1 MKKWLWAV
9 CAVWFAPAFCAGQN
23 TVRMVTYF
31 PVPYAA
37 YNDLRADTCDVGL
50 AGSCTI
56 KSGKKFKVQN
66 TMTVQEG
73 SLNLNGG
80 NITGTTLAAGSGISS
95 NSAEIV
101 FSDNLAVES
110 IPNAIQTL
118 ESSGQTEIAGSLTL
132 KGADKDHVFPACDA
146 ADHEIAWRQLNLG
159 QGNKIYL
166 TCGTGDDVPECAD
179 KMCPMGSVLNKET
192 CLCEKTIPCT
202 ITCEEN
208 QELNEE
214 TCTCEDINK
223 CNHPR
228 DLDNGTENVA
238 FCCVSLAGN
247 RIYYD
252 GDAPEMDWPDANY
265 CCGTIYSCCY
275 APNQGYSNCQ
285 DIKIAEHTDDSCRR
299 QILGSDWWKD
309 VAIRASRSCGI
320 PIYDGESS
328 DVPTWHEVP
337 LTKILDCKDNYQDY
351 SCKEYDD
358 SYAVPEKQ
366 CSVISCKGNTQP
378 ITDDRG
384 CKVTC
389 TLRWW
394 E

>member
-159 QGNKIYL
+159 KGNKIYL
-166 TCGTGDDVPECAD
+166 TCGEGSDVVGCEGKA
-179 KMCPMGSVLNKET
+179 CPSGYVLNEET
-192 CLCEKTIPCT
+192 CLCEKIPCT

-214 TCTCEDINK
+214 TCTCEDIE
-223 CNHPR
+223 CRH
-228 DLDNGTENVA
+228 
-238 FCCVSLAGN
+238 
-247 RIYYD
+247 
-252 GDAPEMDWPDANY
+252 PDALTNGVEIKNY
-265 CCGTIYSCCY
+265 CCVNSYGITVYEWDDPDRLGWDDSDVCCETIYSCCVSSDGYNYCRNLATEGPRTTDECKSLKCGDANNCDGVY
-275 APNQGYSNCQ
+275 ASNYCGKP
-285 DIKIAEHTDDSCRR
+285 IYEPTSSTNKTEHT
-299 QILGSDWWKD
+299 
-309 VAIRASRSCGI
+309 A
-320 PIYDGESS
+320 
-328 DVPTWHEVP
+328 TM
-337 LTKILDCKDNYQDY
+337 TKILDCKDNCSQY
-351 SCKEYDD
+351 SCREFDD
-358 SYAVPEKQ
+358 GLGALEQ
-366 CSVISCKGNTQP
+366 CKVISCNGNDEP
-378 ITDDRG
+378 ITDDRA
-384 CKVTC
+384 CNVTA
-389 TLRWW
+389 TLQWV